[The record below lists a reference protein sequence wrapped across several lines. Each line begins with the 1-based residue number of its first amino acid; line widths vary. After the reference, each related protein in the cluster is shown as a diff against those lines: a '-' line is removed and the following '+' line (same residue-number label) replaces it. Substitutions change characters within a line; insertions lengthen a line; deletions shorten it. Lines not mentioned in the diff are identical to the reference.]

1 MSNPSVA
8 PQRAALHRRV
18 AVCAGAL
25 ALALLIS
32 ACAMPT
38 HPDSEAPPSD
48 PFNPAATQLLD
59 DTSWVLASWQDAN
72 GQTRAVPAADA
83 QGQGALTLTLSSA
96 TGERRASG
104 YAGCNR
110 FGGQYQLKSGKLSM
124 GPLMAT
130 RMACAGTRDALE
142 RAYLDALAHIGK
154 VGVQMR
160 EPQQLDIVTSDGATL
175 HFARAK
181 Q

>member
-18 AVCAGAL
+18 AACGAAL
-25 ALALLIS
+25 AVALLIS

-72 GQTRAVPAADA
+72 GQARTVPAADA
-83 QGQGALTLTLSSA
+83 QGALTLALSTA

-110 FGGQYQLKSGKLSM
+110 FGGAYQLKSGKLSM

-130 RMACAGTRDALE
+130 RMACTGTRNELE

-175 HFARAK
+175 HFARAT